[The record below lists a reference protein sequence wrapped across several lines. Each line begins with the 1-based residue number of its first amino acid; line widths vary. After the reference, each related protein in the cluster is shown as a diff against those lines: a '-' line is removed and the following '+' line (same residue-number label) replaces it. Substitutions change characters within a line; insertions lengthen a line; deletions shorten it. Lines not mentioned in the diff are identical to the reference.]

1 MKIIEHIIVN
11 SVPILHVVKQHLHR
25 DPLPTV
31 IYYHGFNGEKESSLT
46 IAYKMAEKGI
56 RVILPDA
63 PLHGERNNYAD
74 EPIDHGATFWEIV
87 LQTINELD
95 NLKQFLYEKNFVLDN
110 KIGLGGTSMGGMIT
124 YAALSKYDWVTA
136 AAVLMGSP
144 YLTKRAH
151 NTLTHD
157 NEREAKILKELR
169 PLDITENLDSL
180 KERPLFIWHGE
191 KDAIVPVTD
200 SREFFRILTN
210 VYADKNKLLFI
221 EEKDRIHN
229 ISKYSIKKVA
239 EWFSEQL

>member
-1 MKIIEHIIVN
+1 MKTIEHIIVN
-11 SVPILHVVKQHLHR
+11 SVPILHVVKQRLHR
-25 DPLPTV
+25 KPLPTV

-46 IAYKMAEKGI
+46 IAYKMAEKGL

-74 EPIDHGATFWEIV
+74 EPIEHGDTFWEIV
-87 LQTINELD
+87 LQTIDELD
-95 NLKQFLYEKNFVLDN
+95 NLKKFLYEKNFVLDD

-124 YAALSKYDWVTA
+124 YAALSKFDWVKT

-144 YLTKRAH
+144 YLTKRAE
-151 NTLTHD
+151 NTLSS
-157 NEREAKILKELR
+157 NFERKEELLKEIR
-169 PLDITENLDSL
+169 PLDISENLNSL
-180 KERPLFIWHGE
+180 NERPLFIWHGE

-200 SREFFRILTN
+200 SREFYQTVTN
-210 VYADKNKLLFI
+210 VYADKNKIVFI

-239 EWFSEQL
+239 EWFYNQL